1 MRGQASRRRQYAA
14 VLAWVVV
21 LPRRRATISAPHSV
35 QFASFTVN
43 DDVVRGGGTNS
54 SLAGAGGRATAWAPP
69 PTLFLYALATDRH
82 NATADDR
89 TTLTRSVESL
99 I

>member
-1 MRGQASRRRQYAA
+1 VGRRPPAQASDDFC
-14 VLAWVVV
+14 
-21 LPRRRATISAPHSV
+21 THSE

-43 DDVVRGGGTNS
+43 DDFVPGGGTKS
-54 SLAGAGGRATAWAPP
+54 SLTGAADERPRGRHRRLPS
-69 PTLFLYALATDRH
+69 LDALATARH